1 MFRPSLE
8 PWTED
13 RLEELGPHEHD
24 FQEFKGTGWI
34 WTGKE
39 IAAWFHGALSKQI
52 SAFANGAGGRIIIGL
67 DDAGRVDGG
76 VPVKLKPCGTREWL
90 EDLIADSVA
99 PRLSRY
105 NVFEVS
111 HPGGLFRSRLNP
123 GHGVYIIE
131 VPPSDDAPHQA
142 MDHRYYLRIAG
153 KSRPMNHVHVQDI
166 LRRGRHPEVTLARV
180 GPYGEPETDPNDP
193 RGPRVFVSFRAFLG
207 NRGRSMAHHVGGE
220 ILLPRSLVGREARRR
235 NTAGDGVH
243 YTQTPGQI
251 TFFRYHPVP
260 LFPGQ
265 EIFFLHFWIGIHG
278 RNLDLLRSG
287 RARLTWRVYA
297 DDAVPR
303 MDEVDLADFG
313 VVQRAVSWVEA
324 RQGGG

>member
-1 MFRPSLE
+1 MVRQVCMCRDCIVGVRRE
-8 PWTED
+8 P
-13 RLEELGPHEHD
+13 
-24 FQEFKGTGWI
+24 
-34 WTGKE
+34 
-39 IAAWFHGALSKQI
+39 A
-52 SAFANGAGGRIIIGL
+52 
-67 DDAGRVDGG
+67 
-76 VPVKLKPCGTREWL
+76 
-90 EDLIADSVA
+90 
-99 PRLSRY
+99 
-105 NVFEVS
+105 
-111 HPGGLFRSRLNP
+111 RS
-123 GHGVYIIE
+123 
-131 VPPSDDAPHQA
+131 
-142 MDHRYYLRIAG
+142 
-153 KSRPMNHVHVQDI
+153 
-166 LRRGRHPEVTLARV
+166 
-180 GPYGEPETDPNDP
+180 
-193 RGPRVFVSFRAFLG
+193 
-207 NRGRSMAHHVGGE
+207 
-220 ILLPRSLVGREARRR
+220 GREARRR

-265 EIFFLHFWIGIHG
+265 EIFFLHVWIGIHG